1 MLDETTYTFRITAS
15 GVAGPARSRSRSR
28 SEPSLRTILSGWIS
42 SSLPCGCSAPA
53 RMGLAL
59 MSCIVPQVSL
69 RKELGSC
76 CELSTVG
83 DAGVEPAPPPCKGED
98 GRCRVL
104 QPLAELPYLSRFL
117 FSALPCVAQYC
128 VPGGVG
134 VVSTG
139 GGSVGLASLVPVHL
153 QDDPALALVYF
164 FPFGGCRPCE
174 PRATVSV
181 DHRGTHAG

>member
-1 MLDETTYTFRITAS
+1 MLGTCKN
-15 GVAGPARSRSRSR
+15 GVSSYELHRAIGFAQKRAWFM
-28 SEPSLRTILSGWIS
+28 LRTFNSGRCWS
-42 SSLPCGCSAPA
+42 RTSA
-53 RMGLAL
+53 
-59 MSCIVPQVSL
+59 
-69 RKELGSC
+69 
-76 CELSTVG
+76 
-83 DAGVEPAPPPCKGED
+83 PPCKGED